1 MFFFLGHSY
10 RYSWSMLSRKPGM
23 VRFFVDS
30 EAPTTYWSFPP
41 VRDRALSKSVIR
53 ARRSREGHFLMT
65 SRRRNSRGQC
75 FGVCGSFLLWGSS
88 GIQEGLMR
96 LIYVFIKCV
105 SQTQKC
111 ARRTVLLRLLET
123 SQYFDQENPPY
134 TSAFHPLVE
143 SG

>member
-1 MFFFLGHSY
+1 
-10 RYSWSMLSRKPGM
+10 MLSRKPEM
-23 VRFFVDS
+23 LRFFVDN
-30 EAPTTYWSFPP
+30 EAPTAYWGLAP
-41 VRDRALSKSVIR
+41 VRDTALSKSVIR
-53 ARRSREGHFLMT
+53 YRRSREGHFLMT

-75 FGVCGSFLLWGSS
+75 LGVCGSFLFWGSS

-134 TSAFHPLVE
+134 TSVFHPFVE
-143 SG
+143 NESKKAVWMRIRTVG